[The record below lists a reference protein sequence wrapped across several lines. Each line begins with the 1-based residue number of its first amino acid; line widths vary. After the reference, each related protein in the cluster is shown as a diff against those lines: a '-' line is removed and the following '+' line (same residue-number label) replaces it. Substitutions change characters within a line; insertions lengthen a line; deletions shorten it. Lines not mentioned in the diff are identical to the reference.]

1 MLDKKVFGGNLALK
15 IDIVK
20 AFDTLDRDFLISVLN
35 KFGYSHTFCNWIRV
49 ILLSAKLSISVNG
62 EPVGFFSCQRGVRQG
77 DPLSP
82 SLYRQRC
89 LEQGTIYVGFW
100 RKVASYDPSQW
111 GL

>member
-1 MLDKKVFGGNLALK
+1 MSLCVGLCVCLWLSVFVSL
-15 IDIVK
+15 
-20 AFDTLDRDFLISVLN
+20 SVSLCVCDSMCVCVCMCV
-35 KFGYSHTFCNWIRV
+35 YLYVCVCVCVCNWIRV

-89 LEQGTIYVGFW
+89 LEQGTIYVDF
-100 RKVASYDPSQW
+100 
-111 GL
+111 